1 MRAGASGD
9 QRLGRRTHLASATSA
24 SGSTRLGYVPH
35 ARPGRGL
42 ASWPQP
48 SVAIVWAW
56 TVQHCIQHRTFAFFL
71 PPQPMNFHDEY
82 ENESAGESSTA
93 GRASTSTAI
102 SNMQLAATFAVHNAR
117 GSSRITNVH
126 GDYTTHINNYV
137 RLSRDRRERSHRRR
151 RRAMRTA
158 DAAEEGNEAL
168 SSTRRRTRAPESE
181 SQRGRADSPED
192 TRKPS
197 MAAAAVSI
205 QLNLALRGPPYEGQI
220 DISCRVVAVSTG
232 ALVFFLSDRMGTP
245 LQRMGIIRDHQ
256 ALGTVPLVRR

>member
-1 MRAGASGD
+1 
-9 QRLGRRTHLASATSA
+9 
-24 SGSTRLGYVPH
+24 
-35 ARPGRGL
+35 
-42 ASWPQP
+42 
-48 SVAIVWAW
+48 
-56 TVQHCIQHRTFAFFL
+56 
-71 PPQPMNFHDEY
+71 MNFYDEN

-93 GRASTSTAI
+93 ARASTSTAI

-126 GDYTTHINNYV
+126 GDHITNNINYV
-137 RLSRDRRERSHRRR
+137 RVNWNGGESRRR
-151 RRAMRTA
+151 RQRRRHATRTA
-158 DAAEEGNEAL
+158 EAAEEGHEAL